1 MDIEKIGKFIKQL
14 RNEKNISQNQL
25 SEEIHVTRQAI
36 SNWENGKAIPD
47 SDILLSLS
55 KYFDI
60 SINEILSGERNIS
73 KDNLQDIALQLI
85 DDNNTKKKRI
95 KRILLSSTIII
106 VSILLVFLGYYFI
119 NNYNSIKVYS
129 VNGRSGDFKT
139 YNGIFVTTRN
149 KLYMRLGKIKL
160 RGKKDVSKMNKVQLF
175 YLNKEN
181 KKVVILEDNEAD
193 ILLDEDFGYK
203 EYFYTNNLNE
213 ILNRM
218 YIEITYNESEKEIIK
233 LKYKEK
239 FENNFLFKN
248 SEKLEV
254 VKDEITPEMILK
266 KDKQMEEIISHEK
279 EKVDEMIKTRNLLDS
294 KENVEDQPEPE
305 KVEKTIYVENNIEKV
320 ENNIEKI
327 ENPEVKENNEIEEPK
342 ENIDNPLRNISNEEN
357 TNEEINDNESKPEE
371 PKEPEEQK
379 TISLDDLINKIKEK
393 GTFEYGEYKVELP
406 IENKK
411 YIVSFNNQNI
421 MIEIL
426 YETFIEEI
434 QLFTSFRGY
443 SLQKYENFEEIEIKN
458 GNIDSNKEI
467 IETMKIIYNNI

>member
-55 KYFDI
+55 KYFDV

-85 DDNNTKKKRI
+85 DDNNTKKKKI

-213 ILNRM
+213 ILNSM
-218 YIEITYNESEKEIIK
+218 YLQITYNESEKEIIK
-233 LKYKEK
+233 LKFKEK

-248 SEKLEV
+248 FEKIEV

-266 KDKQMEEIISHEK
+266 KDKQMEEILSHEK

-294 KENVEDQPEPE
+294 KENIEDQPEPE
-305 KVEKTIYVENNIEKV
+305 KVEKTIYVENNIEK
-320 ENNIEKI
+320 IEDT
-327 ENPEVKENNEIEEPK
+327 EVKENNESEEPK
-342 ENIDNPLRNISNEEN
+342 ENIDNPLRNINNEEN

-371 PKEPEEQK
+371 PEEPKEQE

-393 GTFEYGEYKVELP
+393 GTYMFG
-406 IENKK
+406 
-411 YIVSFNNQNI
+411 
-421 MIEIL
+421 
-426 YETFIEEI
+426 
-434 QLFTSFRGY
+434 GY
-443 SLQKYENFEEIEIKN
+443 SYEFINEDKIYSIFSN
-458 GNIDSNKEI
+458 GNIITIDISSNTETECIQIYPNNYEYIYQKLEDNNEEI
-467 IETMKIIYNNI
+467 LKKGLLNDNDYLYKIINDILINFR

>member
-213 ILNRM
+213 ILNSM
-218 YIEITYNESEKEIIK
+218 YLQITYNESEKEIIK
-233 LKYKEK
+233 LKFKEK

-248 SEKLEV
+248 FEKIEV

-266 KDKQMEEIISHEK
+266 KDKQMEEILSHEK

-305 KVEKTIYVENNIEKV
+305 KVEKTIYVENNIEK
-320 ENNIEKI
+320 I
-327 ENPEVKENNEIEEPK
+327 ENPEVKENNESEEPK

-371 PKEPEEQK
+371 PEEPKEPEDQK
-379 TISLDDLINKIKEK
+379 TIFLDDLINKIKEK
-393 GTFEYGEYKVELP
+393 GTYMFGGYSYEFINEDKTYSIFNDNDLISIEIFNSNN
-406 IENKK
+406 IENYQIFINTNDYSYQKLEK
-411 YIVSFNNQNI
+411 NI
-421 MIEIL
+421 EV
-426 YETFIEEI
+426 E
-434 QLFTSFRGY
+434 TSFGIINE
-443 SLQKYENFEEIEIKN
+443 SDLIKN
-458 GNIDSNKEI
+458 LLLEISNKL
-467 IETMKIIYNNI
+467 

>member
-85 DDNNTKKKRI
+85 DDNNTKKKKI

-149 KLYMRLGKIKL
+149 KLYMRLGEIKL

-181 KKVVILEDNEAD
+181 KKVAILEDNEAD

-233 LKYKEK
+233 LKFKEK

-248 SEKLEV
+248 FEKIEV

-266 KDKQMEEIISHEK
+266 KDKQMEEILSHEK

-294 KENVEDQPEPE
+294 KENTEDPPEPE
-305 KVEKTIYVENNIEKV
+305 KVEKTVYV

-327 ENPEVKENNEIEEPK
+327 ETPEVKENNESEEPK
-342 ENIDNPLRNISNEEN
+342 ENIDNPLRNINNEEN

-371 PKEPEEQK
+371 PEEPKEQE

-393 GTFEYGEYKVELP
+393 GTYMFG
-406 IENKK
+406 
-411 YIVSFNNQNI
+411 
-421 MIEIL
+421 
-426 YETFIEEI
+426 
-434 QLFTSFRGY
+434 GY
-443 SLQKYENFEEIEIKN
+443 SYEFINEDKIYSIFSN
-458 GNIDSNKEI
+458 GNIITIDISSNTETECIQIYPNNYEYIYQKLEDNNEEI
-467 IETMKIIYNNI
+467 LKKGLLNDNDYLYKIINDILINFR

>member
-213 ILNRM
+213 ILNSM
-218 YIEITYNESEKEIIK
+218 YLQITYNESEKEIIK
-233 LKYKEK
+233 LKFKEK

-248 SEKLEV
+248 FEKIEV

-266 KDKQMEEIISHEK
+266 KDKQMEEILSHEK
-279 EKVDEMIKTRNLLDS
+279 EKVDEMIKKRNLLDS
-294 KENVEDQPEPE
+294 KENVEDPPEPE
-305 KVEKTIYVENNIEKV
+305 KVEKTIYVENNIEK
-320 ENNIEKI
+320 IEDT
-327 ENPEVKENNEIEEPK
+327 EVKENNESEEPK
-342 ENIDNPLRNISNEEN
+342 ENIDNPSRNISNEEN
-357 TNEEINDNESKPEE
+357 TNEDINDNESKPKE

-379 TISLDDLINKIKEK
+379 TIPLDDLINKIKEK
-393 GTFEYGEYKVELP
+393 GRYEFDGYIYEKFENNKNYSVIYLNNTITISIMYDNVIEDLKIYKEFNGYTYQKYINYEEVEL
-406 IENKK
+406 E
-411 YIVSFNNQNI
+411 
-421 MIEIL
+421 
-426 YETFIEEI
+426 
-434 QLFTSFRGY
+434 
-443 SLQKYENFEEIEIKN
+443 N
-458 GNIDSNKEI
+458 GNIEDSVFINELLIYILNI
-467 IETMKIIYNNI
+467 I

>member
-279 EKVDEMIKTRNLLDS
+279 EKVDEMIKKRNLLDS

-305 KVEKTIYVENNIEKV
+305 KVEKTIYVENNIEK
-320 ENNIEKI
+320 IEDT
-327 ENPEVKENNEIEEPK
+327 EVKENNESEEPK
-342 ENIDNPLRNISNEEN
+342 ENIDNPSRNISNEEN
-357 TNEEINDNESKPEE
+357 TNEDINDNESKPKE

-379 TISLDDLINKIKEK
+379 TIPLDDLINKIKEK
-393 GTFEYGEYKVELP
+393 GTFEYGFYKLNFYVFDKQYM
-406 IENKK
+406 IYCND
-411 YIVSFNNQNI
+411 QNI
-421 MIEIL
+421 TIEII
-426 YETFIEEI
+426 YNNVIEEI
-434 QLFTSFRGY
+434 QLFSDANEY
-443 SLQKYENFEEIEIKN
+443 YYQKYINYEENYISKGFFYNYEKIL
-458 GNIDSNKEI
+458 KEI
-467 IETMKIIYNNI
+467 KIIYSNI